1 MKSWKKP
8 TPKQIDQ
15 AIAMLIHPQQRI
27 YFFNRL
33 ENPEWIEPLKRKG
46 YFQNPPK
53 IIEDAGQGTVKFP
66 MWPQSRYLA
75 RMAKETPKEVLE
87 IAQDIESN
95 NPRIYEDFVDAALQM
110 PSEQAVQLVP
120 KFINWIEKSLYSSF
134 LFPEKVADLI
144 IHLAKGG
151 KHKKALELA
160 RTLLV
165 VMPDSSLN
173 NSDNSVYIPSPKPRV
188 RFDNWNYQE
197 IIKKYIP
204 ELVKIVG
211 EKALIMLIFLLNDA
225 VKFSISNSELQE
237 KDNNSPI
244 LEDSSHYWR
253 YAIEDHP
260 RNHDPYDVIEIL
272 LQAVRD
278 TAKQILEQDP
288 TKISTIVQKLEERR
302 WRVFHRIALYLIREY
317 KDVDSNLLIE
327 KLVDSNRFTK
337 TNPYED
343 NDYEY
348 VHLLKENFDK
358 LPLDK
363 QEQIL
368 SWIDNPQIDWDW
380 LEDQAKKAKWVRQ
393 WQQEKLTIIKD
404 SLSIYWQ
411 ERYQQLVN
419 EFGNLELTNIFAR
432 GVSEARFLGVN
443 SPITDS
449 ELESMS
455 IEEIV
460 TFLRTW
466 EPKSTDIFEFE
477 EPSRSGLGSA
487 LARLAEKHPERYAQ
501 EADKFQGLYPTYISN
516 FLRGLHQAL
525 NNQSKQQQEINF
537 FDWISVLSL
546 CNWLAEKS
554 TELNQS
560 LSIYDEP
567 QRTWIESC
575 RTVLYLLEVGLNI
588 DKIGI
593 PFSFRNQVWNIIRLL
608 TQHPDP
614 TPEKESSYYNSN
626 NSYRTLT
633 INSVRG
639 EAMETVVR
647 YALWIRRH
655 FEQLPESAEQLQRG
669 FDEMP
674 EVREVLDEHLNLQIE
689 PSLAIRSVYG
699 QWFPWL
705 GLLDRHWANQS
716 VGKIFPQDETFN
728 NLRRAAWETYIKF
741 SGAYDDIFDLLQEEY
756 SYAVEHINTTSIEQ
770 QKLTRIDEGLA
781 NHLMSLYWYGKLT
794 LDEPRGL
801 IIRFFELASDKLRSY
816 ALESIGRGLENA
828 ENEID
833 PQILNNLQLLWKSR
847 LETACNS
854 TQPIS
859 FTAELAAFGW
869 WFGSAKFED
878 CWAISQIKQI
888 IELVGKVDPDFL
900 VLKRLTILADMM
912 PESVVE
918 CLELMIKK
926 DKSEWGIYGWRD
938 ETKTILSKVIQSNS
952 DQARQTAVDIIQYLG
967 KRGNLEYR
975 ELLNLSPD
983 FGS

>member
-1 MKSWKKP
+1 MELNSHNLKP
-8 TPKQIDQ
+8 TSSDVPQSPPRYWTNTRDEILSWLNENNSSLADLYKGAVYLTFGSLIPGKLRFISHAVREIRNRLPDSIPKISKTLVYQDEVGKIEAIWESNGFDLDEIPPEITINSHLFSEIQQLIKKHKAVRENNQERTFKFFELCISDNQLDRNILEPIVNHYWDITEWFMKKTHEPGKTHDKSKPKLAPDDQEIRYQFEQFESFLSTFSQKFYTTVDKLDEILTEDNPQQIEKV
-15 AIAMLIHPQQRI
+15 IGLLIHPQHFS

-33 ENPEWIEPLKRKG
+33 QNPDWIEPLNNKG
-46 YFQNPPK
+46 FFKNPPQ
-53 IIEDAGQGTVKFP
+53 IIEDTNQGTISFP
-66 MWPQSRYLA
+66 LWPQSRYLA
-75 RMAKETPKEVLE
+75 RIAKDKPTEVLE
-87 IAQDIESN
+87 IVRRIKSN

-110 PSEQAVQLVP
+110 PLQQAVQLVP
-120 KFINWIEKSLYSSF
+120 KVKIWIESSYSSF

-151 KHKKALELA
+151 QHEKALELA

-225 VKFSISNSELQE
+225 VKFSISNSEFQE

-260 RNHDPYDVIEIL
+260 RNHDPYDVTEIL

-288 TKISTIVQKLEERR
+288 TKISTIVQKLEQRR

-317 KDVDSNLLIE
+317 KDVDPNLLIE

-348 VHLLKENFDK
+348 VQLLKENFDK

-455 IEEIV
+455 IEEIII
-460 TFLRTW
+460 FLRTW

-477 EPSRSGLGSA
+477 EPSRSGLASA
-487 LARLAEKHPERYAQ
+487 LARLAEKYPERYAQ
-501 EADKFQGLYPTYISN
+501 GADKFQCLYPTYISN
-516 FLRGLHQAL
+516 FLRGLRQAL
-525 NNQSKQQQEINF
+525 NNQSKQQQEIKNF
-537 FDWISVLSL
+537 YWISVLSL

-554 TELNQS
+554 TEFNQS
-560 LSIYDEP
+560 LSIYDE
-567 QRTWIESC
+567 
-575 RTVLYLLEVGLNI
+575 
-588 DKIGI
+588 
-593 PFSFRNQVWNIIRLL
+593 
-608 TQHPDP
+608 
-614 TPEKESSYYNSN
+614 
-626 NSYRTLT
+626 
-633 INSVRG
+633 
-639 EAMETVVR
+639 
-647 YALWIRRH
+647 
-655 FEQLPESAEQLQRG
+655 
-669 FDEMP
+669 
-674 EVREVLDEHLNLQIE
+674 
-689 PSLAIRSVYG
+689 
-699 QWFPWL
+699 
-705 GLLDRHWANQS
+705 
-716 VGKIFPQDETFN
+716 
-728 NLRRAAWETYIKF
+728 
-741 SGAYDDIFDLLQEEY
+741 
-756 SYAVEHINTTSIEQ
+756 
-770 QKLTRIDEGLA
+770 
-781 NHLMSLYWYGKLT
+781 
-794 LDEPRGL
+794 
-801 IIRFFELASDKLRSY
+801 
-816 ALESIGRGLENA
+816 
-828 ENEID
+828 
-833 PQILNNLQLLWKSR
+833 
-847 LETACNS
+847 
-854 TQPIS
+854 
-859 FTAELAAFGW
+859 
-869 WFGSAKFED
+869 
-878 CWAISQIKQI
+878 
-888 IELVGKVDPDFL
+888 
-900 VLKRLTILADMM
+900 
-912 PESVVE
+912 
-918 CLELMIKK
+918 
-926 DKSEWGIYGWRD
+926 
-938 ETKTILSKVIQSNS
+938 
-952 DQARQTAVDIIQYLG
+952 
-967 KRGNLEYR
+967 
-975 ELLNLSPD
+975 
-983 FGS
+983 